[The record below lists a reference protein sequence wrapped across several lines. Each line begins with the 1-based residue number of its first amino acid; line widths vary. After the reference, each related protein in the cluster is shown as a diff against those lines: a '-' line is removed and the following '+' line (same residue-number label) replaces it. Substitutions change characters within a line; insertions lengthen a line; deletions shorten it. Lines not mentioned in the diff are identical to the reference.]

1 MLSVFECCCIYV
13 DLVLVYVTYSLLFLF
28 MHFNVQRRELAVSWS
43 IALYKTLKVSVI
55 IIINR
60 RYHLCEPDVKQDQQQ
75 QHIINR
81 LNWW

>member
-1 MLSVFECCCIYV
+1 
-13 DLVLVYVTYSLLFLF
+13 